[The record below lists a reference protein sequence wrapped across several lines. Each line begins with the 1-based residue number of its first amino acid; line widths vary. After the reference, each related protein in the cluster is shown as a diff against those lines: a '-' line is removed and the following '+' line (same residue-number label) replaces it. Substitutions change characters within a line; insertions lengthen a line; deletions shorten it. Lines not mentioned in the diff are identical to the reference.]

1 MDFAEFFATNDDAGK
16 RFDRIVR
23 CVVSNENLSSLY
35 KLMRK
40 GFIKLNG
47 KKAAPET
54 RVANGDVIA
63 VAKFLLPNCEA
74 HSPCIAHSQTRGALE
89 NAEIASL
96 GTRHSLDT
104 RHSQNGAGGKSR
116 QAAFPYPIVF
126 RNDALL
132 VINKPYDISVQSS
145 KSGGTSIA
153 QVVAAYSK
161 NKSLSFT
168 PAPLHRLDRRTTGL
182 LVCSQNI
189 EGARWFSEQLVS
201 HDIKKTYL
209 ALVEGVLGKTEIW
222 EDEIAAPFDETN
234 SSEKKFHTV
243 EVAPADAFATAN
255 ESVVT
260 NKSAT
265 AYAFATAEASQIA
278 EASPTVNAFA
288 KRAVTKAFPISS
300 GTFNHLPVSLVAF
313 EIETGRKH
321 QIRAQSASHSHALF
335 GDTSYGAA
343 ALPTTFGQKLFLH
356 AWKISFPANE
366 IGIPA
371 ELTCPPPQ
379 NFKKILSQL
388 LIEFD

>member
-1 MDFAEFFATNDDAGK
+1 MEFAEFSATNDDAGK

-104 RHSQNGAGGKSR
+104 RHSQNGAGSKSR

-153 QVVAAYSK
+153 QVVAAFSK

-243 EVAPADAFATAN
+243 EVAPADAFATA
-255 ESVVT
+255 
-260 NKSAT
+260 
-265 AYAFATAEASQIA
+265 EASQIA

-300 GTFNHLPVSLVAF
+300 GTFNHLPVTLVAF

-321 QIRAQSASHSHALF
+321 QIRAQSASHGHALF
-335 GDTSYGAA
+335 GDTSYGAS
-343 ALPTTFGQKLFLH
+343 ALPNTLGQKLFLH
-356 AWKISFPANE
+356 AWKISFPENE